1 MGYFLKYSLLLLTIT
16 GLTVGSSFCSNKF
29 VEDWMETAEG
39 VQASVRHMF
48 AKILNN
54 SAILNDSLS
63 NVEVYKLVATVLG
76 VPVTSDGFDH
86 FQETIGKVIVAKFAT
101 CSGSKK
107 EKFGVDDISNLII
120 NLTTFIDDKNMSQ
133 VYSIYG
139 KLLCLQEL
147 LSGEDTA
154 KSKRQVLKDPLE
166 SFYDSLNGIRLATI
180 FGITDVTNLDL
191 KPTLAFAVDDT
202 GSMKEEI
209 TSVQKLIHSFIQT
222 ERSEPHAYI
231 LTTFNDPS
239 MYIKFRLHE
248 LLH

>member
-29 VEDWMETAEG
+29 VEDWMETAEV
-39 VQASVRHMF
+39 VQASVRCMF

-86 FQETIGKVIVAKFAT
+86 FQETIGKVIVAKLAT

-107 EKFGVDDISNLII
+107 EKFGVDDISKLVA
-120 NLTTFIDDKNMSQ
+120 NLTALIDAKNMSQ
-133 VYSIYG
+133 VYSIYS

-147 LSGEDTA
+147 LDTA